1 MLKNC
6 MQAFLLTLWASHT
19 CAKALEA
26 PIPGYGVFLPRWEIT
41 GPDGKNLVLRGT
53 VEEVAGQLRSMN
65 PDWDHKAAARNLQD
79 RAVFD
84 DKSNTLCHNFREG
97 NRSAATLDIDYLRSV
112 PGKPLNGA
120 GPANCGRV
128 SCRNSTGIW
137 WCNDVNS
144 PKELTSFADIADG
157 ASRVLSVCTD
167 KLDANQGEA
176 MTVSGQAFHPE
187 NWNVVIRGGDDC
199 SNSGQNISARGLK
212 LSRFLKFL

>member
-6 MQAFLLTLWASHT
+6 MQAFLLTLWASQT

-26 PIPGYGVFLPRWEIT
+26 RIPGYGVFVPRWEIT
-41 GPDGKNLVLRGT
+41 GPDGKNLVLRGM

-65 PDWDHKAAARNLQD
+65 PDWDHKAATRDLQD

-97 NRSAATLDIDYLRSV
+97 NRSAATLDIDYLRS
-112 PGKPLNGA
+112 
-120 GPANCGRV
+120 
-128 SCRNSTGIW
+128 
-137 WCNDVNS
+137 VNS

-176 MTVSGQAFHPE
+176 MTVSGQAFHPD

-199 SNSGQNISARGLK
+199 SNSGQNISAGGLN
-212 LSRFLKFL
+212 LSRFFKFL

>member
-26 PIPGYGVFLPRWEIT
+26 PIPGYGVFVPRWEIT

-65 PDWDHKAAARNLQD
+65 PDWDHKAAARNLHD

-120 GPANCGRV
+120 GPANCGR
-128 SCRNSTGIW
+128 
-137 WCNDVNS
+137 VNS

-212 LSRFLKFL
+212 LSRFFKFL

>member
-1 MLKNC
+1 MLKSC

-26 PIPGYGVFLPRWEIT
+26 PIPGYGVSVPRWEIP
-41 GPDGKNLVLRGT
+41 GPDGKTLVLRGT
-53 VEEVAGQLRSMN
+53 VEEVASQLRSMN
-65 PDWDHKAAARNLQD
+65 PAWDHTSATRDLQN

-97 NRSAATLDIDYLRSV
+97 NRSAATLDIDYLRSRKSEL
-112 PGKPLNGA
+112 PELDWNL
-120 GPANCGRV
+120 
-128 SCRNSTGIW
+128 
-137 WCNDVNS
+137 VNS
-144 PKELTSFADIADG
+144 PKELSSFADIADG
-157 ASRVLSVCTD
+157 ASRILSVCTD

-176 MTVSGQAFHPE
+176 MTVSGQAFHPD

-212 LSRFLKFL
+212 LSRFFKLL